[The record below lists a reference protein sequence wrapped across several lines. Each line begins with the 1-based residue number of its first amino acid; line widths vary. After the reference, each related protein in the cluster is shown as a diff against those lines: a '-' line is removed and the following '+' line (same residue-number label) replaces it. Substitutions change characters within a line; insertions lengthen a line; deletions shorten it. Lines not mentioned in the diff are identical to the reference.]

1 MVQRN
6 SSCTFSM
13 RFESKYSLM
22 PLIEQNQSFELS
34 RDITP
39 EITKGMMGIIL
50 EIVEPD
56 KTFKVE
62 FPREDGGNY
71 GDKTFTIGIDDILV
85 ESLI

>member
-1 MVQRN
+1 
-6 SSCTFSM
+6 
-13 RFESKYSLM
+13 M

-62 FPREDGGNY
+62 FPQEDGGNY
-71 GDKTFTIGIDDILV
+71 GDKIFTIGIDDILV